1 VADLR
6 EVRRVSLSGAVEE
19 WEATRG
25 GQQLTGRVAAEFT
38 KRSAK
43 GLLQKFGEDE
53 FVGKVPDW
61 RCSLSAM
68 RHLGFEL
75 PEAETLS
82 VSGGG
87 AIAWAMGTQSVRI
100 VSTHLDTL
108 EVTKIV
114 EEGGEE

>member
-1 VADLR
+1 M
-6 EVRRVSLSGAVEE
+6 SLTGTVEE

-25 GQQLTGRVAAEFT
+25 GQQLTGRVAAQFT
-38 KRSAK
+38 QRTAK

-61 RCSLSAM
+61 RRSLYAM
-68 RHLGFEL
+68 RHLGLEL

-87 AIAWAMGTQSVRI
+87 AIAWAMGTQSVSI
-100 VSTHLDTL
+100 LSAHLDGL
-108 EVTKIV
+108 EVTKII
-114 EEGGEE
+114 EEGREE